1 MNDEDSY
8 FVVLNRVD
16 HFDLPSLADILSRAL
31 GIHRMDAAT
40 QVKRSWGLL
49 HKTHVIEEAQGL
61 QEALKQ
67 AGMDTFVLPSSKLRK
82 PPQPIVLRKA
92 IPQQEGM
99 AYEDQGYV
107 TFLKWSHVS
116 LVCAGQI
123 EETVRTTE
131 RLPPDGK
138 AKKWLLRTGLSPI
151 TALAIQHERS
161 KVREVTKERT
171 ESNCYLDLI
180 AGGDHD
186 SIRIL
191 GDSFDYSCLG
201 SKMAHNTLVNFKT
214 LALDIAKFLTNT
226 IKNQGMRAMETQAVT
241 QGMKYGS
248 LNDFEN
254 EELWLMQLT
263 PGQGAHST
271 SRLKNPNQA

>member
-1 MNDEDSY
+1 MLRLKS
-8 FVVLNRVD
+8 V
-16 HFDLPSLADILSRAL
+16 
-31 GIHRMDAAT
+31 
-40 QVKRSWGLL
+40 
-49 HKTHVIEEAQGL
+49 HV
-61 QEALKQ
+61 
-67 AGMDTFVLPSSKLRK
+67 FPSSKLKK
-82 PPQPIVLRKA
+82 PPEPIALRKA

-99 AYEDQGYV
+99 AYEDKDYV

-138 AKKWLLRTGLSPI
+138 AKKWLLRTGLTPI
-151 TALAIQHERS
+151 TAVAIQHERS

-171 ESNCYLDLI
+171 ESSWYLDLI
-180 AGGDHD
+180 AGGDYD

-214 LALDIAKFLTNT
+214 LAMDIGKFLAHAT
-226 IKNQGMRAMETQAVT
+226 KNQGMRAMETQPVA
-241 QGMKYGS
+241 QGLKYGS
-248 LNDFEN
+248 LDDFEN
-254 EELWLMQLT
+254 EKLWLIQLT
-263 PGQGAHST
+263 PD
-271 SRLKNPNQA
+271 